1 MPVGALTWIRI
12 VVIGLCSPQGD
23 NMIENSQRIQS
34 CLKRT
39 AKEAKTQVYLDSA
52 VIWAKPKRFGS

>member
-1 MPVGALTWIRI
+1 MAMGAVTWIRI

-39 AKEAKTQVYLDSA
+39 DKEAKNQVYLDSA
-52 VIWAKPKRFGS
+52 VTWAKPKRFRS